1 MIGIIVASITGEFCA
16 FRKAMRE
23 LIPEAYM
30 DTKDRIKQLMDQRQW
45 TLYELARRSGLAQT
59 TLANMWRRNNEP
71 SIPSL
76 RLICNAFGI
85 TLTQFFSEEDGR
97 PVELNDE
104 QRELLQHWSVL
115 SSTQKIL
122 ITQLMEEMR

>member
-1 MIGIIVASITGEFCA
+1 
-16 FRKAMRE
+16 
-23 LIPEAYM
+23 M

>member
-1 MIGIIVASITGEFCA
+1 
-16 FRKAMRE
+16 
-23 LIPEAYM
+23 M

-115 SSTQKIL
+115 SSTQKVL

>member
-1 MIGIIVASITGEFCA
+1 
-16 FRKAMRE
+16 
-23 LIPEAYM
+23 M
-30 DTKDRIKQLMDQRQW
+30 DTKNRIKQLMNQRQW

-104 QRELLQHWSVL
+104 
-115 SSTQKIL
+115 
-122 ITQLMEEMR
+122 

>member
-1 MIGIIVASITGEFCA
+1 
-16 FRKAMRE
+16 
-23 LIPEAYM
+23 M

-45 TLYELARRSGLAQT
+45 TLYELARRSGLTQT

>member
-1 MIGIIVASITGEFCA
+1 
-16 FRKAMRE
+16 
-23 LIPEAYM
+23 M
-30 DTKDRIKQLMDQRQW
+30 DTKNRIKQLMNQRQW

-85 TLTQFFSEEDGR
+85 TLTQFFSEEDGS

-122 ITQLMEEMR
+122 ITRLMEEMR

>member
-1 MIGIIVASITGEFCA
+1 
-16 FRKAMRE
+16 
-23 LIPEAYM
+23 M
-30 DTKDRIKQLMDQRQW
+30 DTKNRIKQLMNQRQW

-85 TLTQFFSEEDGR
+85 TLTQFFSEEDGS

>member
-1 MIGIIVASITGEFCA
+1 
-16 FRKAMRE
+16 
-23 LIPEAYM
+23 M

-85 TLTQFFSEEDGR
+85 TLAQFFAEEDGR

-104 QRELLQHWSVL
+104 QRNLLQHWSTL
-115 SSTQKIL
+115 SSNQKTL

>member
-1 MIGIIVASITGEFCA
+1 
-16 FRKAMRE
+16 
-23 LIPEAYM
+23 M
-30 DTKDRIKQLMDQRQW
+30 DTKNRIKQLMNQRQW

-97 PVELNDE
+97 PVEL
-104 QRELLQHWSVL
+104 
-115 SSTQKIL
+115 
-122 ITQLMEEMR
+122 

>member
-1 MIGIIVASITGEFCA
+1 
-16 FRKAMRE
+16 
-23 LIPEAYM
+23 M
-30 DTKDRIKQLMDQRQW
+30 DTKNRIKQLMNQRQW

>member
-1 MIGIIVASITGEFCA
+1 
-16 FRKAMRE
+16 
-23 LIPEAYM
+23 M
-30 DTKDRIKQLMDQRQW
+30 DTKDGIKQLMDQRQW

-85 TLTQFFSEEDGR
+85 TLTQFFAEEDGR

-104 QRELLQHWSVL
+104 QRNLLQHWSTL
-115 SSTQKIL
+115 SPTQKTL
-122 ITQLMEEMR
+122 ITHLMEEMR